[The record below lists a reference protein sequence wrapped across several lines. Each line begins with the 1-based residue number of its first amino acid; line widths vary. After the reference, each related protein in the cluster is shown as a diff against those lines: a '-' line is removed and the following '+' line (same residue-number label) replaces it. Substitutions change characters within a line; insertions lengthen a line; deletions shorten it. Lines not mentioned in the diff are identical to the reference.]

1 MIGYAKYAALGLGS
15 LLFLFFVTRHLR
27 RREQSDLIGEPVWLT
42 QIDSPRPVGALG
54 AGDPAALGPGGEAPV
69 VPSGLKG
76 RQRVAALLIALGPE
90 KAGEVLKHLSDGEVQ
105 ALSAE
110 MANMRKIPAE
120 MTAAVLDELVM
131 TVSSDEQAALGGVD
145 FTRAALEASMGKQR
159 ADEVLEQLAA
169 RDGARPFAF
178 LRKTPPDQIVAFLS
192 EESPQT
198 IALVIASLH
207 HTLGARVLASLP
219 PDVQTDVSLRIATM
233 ADANPEVIRELE
245 TGLRAKLSNVLNTD
259 MADTGGVDALAAILN
274 NAGRSTERNVLQSI
288 ERTHAD
294 LADEIRQ
301 LLFTFDDIVNLP
313 DRDIQL
319 VLREIDQKDLALA
332 LRGVADEVA
341 QKLMG
346 NLSSRAAELVR
357 DDMETMDPQPK
368 AAVEEA
374 QSNIVAA
381 VRRLE
386 DAGQITLAR
395 GEVDEVV

>member
-1 MIGYAKYAALGLGS
+1 MSIS
-15 LLFLFFVTRHLR
+15 LPQPERV
-27 RREQSDLIGEPVWLT
+27 D
-42 QIDSPRPVGALG
+42 A
-54 AGDPAALGPGGEAPV
+54 PAR
-69 VPSGLKG
+69 SGLRG
-76 RQRVAALLIALGPE
+76 RQRVAAVLISLGPE
-90 KAGEVLKHLSDGEVQ
+90 KAGEILKHLSDAEVQ
-105 ALSAE
+105 SLSAE
-110 MANMRKIPAE
+110 MATLRKIPAD
-120 MTAAVLDELVM
+120 TASAVLDEFVDIV
-131 TVSSDEQAALGGVD
+131 TSDDQAALGGMD
-145 FTRAALEASMGKQR
+145 FARAALEASMGKAR
-159 ADEVLEQLAA
+159 AEEVLENLAA

-178 LRKTPPDQIVAFLS
+178 LRKTPPDQIVAFLG

-233 ADANPEVIRELE
+233 ADANPDVIRELE
-245 TGLRAKLSNVLNTD
+245 TGLRNKLANVLSTD
-259 MADTGGVDALAAILN
+259 LTDTGGVEALAALLN
-274 NAGRSTERNVLQSI
+274 NAGRSTERNVLSAI

-294 LADEIRQ
+294 LADEVRQ
-301 LLFTFDDIVNLP
+301 LLFTFDDIVELP
-313 DRDIQL
+313 DRDVQL

-332 LRGVADEVA
+332 LRGVGDDVRE
-341 QKLMG
+341 KLMA

-357 DDMETMDPQPK
+357 DDMETMGPQPK

-395 GEVDEVV
+395 GEEDEVV

>member
-1 MIGYAKYAALGLGS
+1 MNELAL
-15 LLFLFFVTRHLR
+15 V
-27 RREQSDLIGEPVWLT
+27 
-42 QIDSPRPVGALG
+42 
-54 AGDPAALGPGGEAPV
+54 PGGEAPAA
-69 VPSGLKG
+69 PSGLKG
-76 RQRVAALLIALGPE
+76 RQRVAALLIALGPD

-110 MANMRKIPAE
+110 MANMRKIPAD

-219 PDVQTDVSLRIATM
+219 ADVQTDVSLRIATM
-233 ADANPEVIRELE
+233 TDANPEVIRELE
-245 TGLRAKLSNVLNTD
+245 TGLRNKLANVLSTD
-259 MADTGGVDALAAILN
+259 LTDTGGVETLAALLN
-274 NAGRSTERNVLQSI
+274 NAGRSTERNVLSAI

-294 LADEIRQ
+294 LADEVRQ
-301 LLFTFDDIVNLP
+301 LLFTFDDIVELP
-313 DRDIQL
+313 DRDVQL
-319 VLREIDQKDLALA
+319 VMREIDQKDLALA
-332 LRGVADEVA
+332 LRGVDDKVRE
-341 QKLMG
+341 KLMA
-346 NLSSRAAELVR
+346 NLSSRAAEVVR
-357 DDMETMDPQPK
+357 DDMEAMGPQPK

-374 QSNIVAA
+374 QSSIVAA

-395 GEVDEVV
+395 GEEDVV

>member
-1 MIGYAKYAALGLGS
+1 MP
-15 LLFLFFVTRHLR
+15 
-27 RREQSDLIGEPVWLT
+27 GELVPH
-42 QIDSPRPVGALG
+42 DSRP
-54 AGDPAALGPGGEAPV
+54 PAA
-69 VPSGLKG
+69 SGLRG
-76 RQRVAALLIALGPE
+76 RQRVAAVLVALGPE
-90 KAGEVLKHLSDGEVQ
+90 KAGEILKHMSDAEVQ

-110 MANMRKIPAE
+110 MANLRRIPSD
-120 MTAAVLDELVM
+120 TASAVLDELVY
-131 TVSSDEQAALGGVD
+131 TVQADEISALGGTE
-145 FTRAALEASMGKQR
+145 FARAALEASLGKAR
-159 ADEVLEQLAA
+159 ADEVMEALAA
-169 RDGARPFAF
+169 RDGARPFSF

-207 HTLGARVLASLP
+207 HTLAARVLASLAP
-219 PDVQTDVSLRIATM
+219 AIQTDVSLRIATLTE
-233 ADANPEVIRELE
+233 ANPDVIRELE

-274 NAGRSTERNVLQSI
+274 NAGRSAERNVLQSL
-288 ERTHAD
+288 ERAD
-294 LADEIRQ
+294 PDRADEIRQ
-301 LLFTFDDIVNLP
+301 LLFTFDDIVSLQ

-341 QKLMG
+341 AKLMG

-357 DDMETMDPQPK
+357 DDMETMGPQPK
-368 AAVEEA
+368 SAVEEA

-386 DAGQITLAR
+386 DAGQISLAR
-395 GEVDEVV
+395 GEEDEVVWPPRSPSTSSSRSSFSARAPAPRPRRSPPPSSRRAPRASR

>member
-1 MIGYAKYAALGLGS
+1 MTLAMPNADRPG
-15 LLFLFFVTRHLR
+15 V
-27 RREQSDLIGEPVWLT
+27 PV
-42 QIDSPRPVGALG
+42 R
-54 AGDPAALGPGGEAPV
+54 
-69 VPSGLKG
+69 SGLRG
-76 RQRVAALLIALGPE
+76 RQRVAAVLISLGPE
-90 KAGEVLKHLSDGEVQ
+90 KAGEILKHLSDAEVQ

-110 MANMRKIPAE
+110 MAALRKIPAE
-120 MTAAVLDELVM
+120 TASAVLDEFVDSV
-131 TVSSDEQAALGGVD
+131 TSEDQAALGGVD
-145 FTRAALEASMGKQR
+145 FARQALEASMGKAR
-159 ADEVLEQLAA
+159 AEEVLENLAA

-207 HTLGARVLASLP
+207 HTLGARVLSSLP

-245 TGLRAKLSNVLNTD
+245 NGLRNKLANVLSTD
-259 MADTGGVDALAAILN
+259 MTDTGGVESLAALLN
-274 NAGRSTERNVLQSI
+274 NAGRSTERNVLTAI

-294 LADEIRQ
+294 LADEVRQ
-301 LLFTFDDIVNLP
+301 LLFTFDDIVELP
-313 DRDIQL
+313 DRDVQL

-332 LRGVADEVA
+332 LRGVDEAVRD
-341 QKLMG
+341 KLMA
-346 NLSSRAAELVR
+346 NLSARAAEVVR
-357 DDMETMDPQPK
+357 DDMEAMGPQPK

-374 QSNIVAA
+374 QSSIVAA

-395 GEVDEVV
+395 GEEDVV

>member
-1 MIGYAKYAALGLGS
+1 MAGELVPHAARPPVAPGL
-15 LLFLFFVTRHLR
+15 R
-27 RREQSDLIGEPVWLT
+27 
-42 QIDSPRPVGALG
+42 
-54 AGDPAALGPGGEAPV
+54 
-69 VPSGLKG
+69 G
-76 RQRVAALLIALGPE
+76 RQRVAAVLVALGAE
-90 KAGEVLKHLSDGEVQ
+90 QAGEVLKHMSDGEVQ

-110 MANMRKIPAE
+110 MANLRRIPPD
-120 MTAAVLDELVM
+120 TGSAVLDELVY
-131 TVSSDEQAALGGVD
+131 TVQADEISAMGGVD
-145 FTRAALEASMGKQR
+145 FARAALEASLGKAR
-159 ADEVLEQLAA
+159 ADEVMEALAA
-169 RDGARPFAF
+169 RDGARPFSF

-207 HTLGARVLASLP
+207 HTLGARVLASLA
-219 PDVQTDVSLRIATM
+219 PDIQTDVSLRIATLTE
-233 ADANPEVIRELE
+233 ANPEVIRELE

-332 LRGVADEVA
+332 LRGVAEEV
-341 QKLMG
+341 
-346 NLSSRAAELVR
+346 
-357 DDMETMDPQPK
+357 
-368 AAVEEA
+368 
-374 QSNIVAA
+374 
-381 VRRLE
+381 
-386 DAGQITLAR
+386 
-395 GEVDEVV
+395 

>member
-1 MIGYAKYAALGLGS
+1 MSSELVPHDARPPVACGL
-15 LLFLFFVTRHLR
+15 R
-27 RREQSDLIGEPVWLT
+27 
-42 QIDSPRPVGALG
+42 
-54 AGDPAALGPGGEAPV
+54 
-69 VPSGLKG
+69 G
-76 RQRVAALLIALGPE
+76 RQRVAAVLVSLGPE
-90 KAGEVLKHLSDGEVQ
+90 KAGEILKHMSDAEVQ

-110 MANMRKIPAE
+110 MANLRRIPPD
-120 MTAAVLDELVM
+120 TASAVLDELVY
-131 TVSSDEQAALGGVD
+131 TVQADEIAAMGGTD
-145 FTRAALEASMGKQR
+145 FARAALEASLGKAR
-159 ADEVLEQLAA
+159 ADEVMEALAA
-169 RDGARPFAF
+169 RDGARPFSF

-192 EESPQT
+192 EETPQT

-207 HTLGARVLASLP
+207 HTLAARVLASLA
-219 PDVQTDVSLRIATM
+219 PDIQTDVSLRIATLTE
-233 ADANPEVIRELE
+233 ANPDVIRELE

-357 DDMETMDPQPK
+357 DDMETMGPQPK

-395 GEVDEVV
+395 GEEDEVV